1 MMDDYAQ
8 VPFGDDV
15 APGGFDLVEFADNP
29 EPRCACVL
37 VLDVSGSM
45 NGVSLIALNAGL
57 QQFATDIRADSL
69 AARRVDLAVVTFG
82 DTVNVVAEFGSAQHF
97 YPQPLTAKGSTPMGE
112 AINVALDLLA
122 SRQQQYRSAGI
133 TPYRGVVFLVTD
145 GAPTDSWE
153 GAARR
158 IEEGERRKSFSFF
171 AVGVDKA
178 NTDLLAQISV
188 SAPVMLRGLDFAG
201 MFRWL
206 SSSLSAVSRS
216 SAGQTVNL
224 TNPAGP
230 AGWASIV

>member
-1 MMDDYAQ
+1 M
-8 VPFGDDV
+8 PFGDDV
-15 APGGFDLVEFADNP
+15 APGGFDLIEFADNP

-37 VLDVSGSM
+37 LLDVSGSM

-57 QQFATDIRADSL
+57 QQFAKDVRADSL
-69 AARRVDLAVVTFG
+69 AARRVDLAAVTFG
-82 DTVNVVAEFGSAQHF
+82 DSVNVVAEFGSAQHF

-112 AINVALDLLA
+112 AINVSLDLMA
-122 SRQQQYRSAGI
+122 NRQQQYRSAGI
-133 TPYRGVVFLVTD
+133 TPYRGVIFLVTD
-145 GAPTDSWE
+145 GKPTDSWE
-153 GAARR
+153 RAARR

-171 AVGVDKA
+171 AVGVDDA
-178 NTDLLAQISV
+178 DIDTLAKISV
-188 SAPVMLRGLDFAG
+188 SAPVMLRETDFAA

-216 SAGQTVNL
+216 STGQTVNL